1 MIEEKLEIV
10 IPTYNRGNLLD
21 KTLNSLFNSPLKNC
35 RITIR
40 DNASRDNTPDVCEKY
55 SKLFSNLCIIRN
67 DMNIGGNANILR
79 SYENVSYPYIWV
91 LADNDTLNLD
101 DCDEFISAIESNKY
115 DLIICCSGDYVHQKY
130 DSPTFEDNG
139 AYELIKEYRDNDEN
153 YLENNAQDL
162 ALILKKYFFMITSFI
177 PSVVYR
183 KPVINEESI
192 MKGYDYISLSYPHFP
207 FILRALNENLLTY
220 KTKKDLVLKEKN
232 PDDWEISNYNW
243 YVRYIRCALDIKDK
257 KIQQYMVQCKYDQSF
272 MYTSLAQLI
281 LAKAENEENLK
292 EKIFH
297 LIGTILE
304 LKGMF
309 KGFLYSIYLLSG
321 YYFIPRKFCVY
332 LYNKKAEAYGFNK
345 LS

>member
-1 MIEEKLEIV
+1 
-10 IPTYNRGNLLD
+10 
-21 KTLNSLFNSPLKNC
+21 
-35 RITIR
+35 
-40 DNASRDNTPDVCEKY
+40 
-55 SKLFSNLCIIRN
+55 
-67 DMNIGGNANILR
+67 
-79 SYENVSYPYIWV
+79 
-91 LADNDTLNLD
+91 
-101 DCDEFISAIESNKY
+101 
-115 DLIICCSGDYVHQKY
+115 
-130 DSPTFEDNG
+130 
-139 AYELIKEYRDNDEN
+139 
-153 YLENNAQDL
+153 
-162 ALILKKYFFMITSFI
+162 MITSFI

-183 KPVINEESI
+183 KSVINEESI

-281 LAKAENEENLK
+281 LAKAEKEENLK